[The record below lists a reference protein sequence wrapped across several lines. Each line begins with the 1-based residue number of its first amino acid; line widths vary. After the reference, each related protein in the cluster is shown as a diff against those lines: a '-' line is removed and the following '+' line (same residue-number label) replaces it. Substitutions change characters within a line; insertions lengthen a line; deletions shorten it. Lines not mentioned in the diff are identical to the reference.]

1 MAINNS
7 TYIVN
12 DGGSTKNLRYGSTGN
27 DVKQL
32 QQQLQAAGYDV
43 GSAGADGV
51 YGSATAN
58 AVKQFQKDN
67 GLAVDGIAG
76 GNTKSALIKS
86 ATSASSSSSVPHLV
100 LAADAA
106 VTGAK
111 IAAGTNPAPAATK
124 TNNTATQPAATQTT
138 TQQPAATTPAAS
150 TPAAS
155 TPATPTTEP
164 AAKTQA
170 QFTYDDF
177 SYGDF
182 SYGSYSQ
189 SETVQQAWALLQQ
202 QNAAKPGAYQSQWQ
216 DEINDYVNQI
226 QNRDPFSYDFNSDAL
241 YQLYKNNYIQQ
252 GQMAMMDTM
261 GQAAAMTGGYGNS
274 YAQAVGQQAYN
285 QQLNQLNNVIPDL
298 YQMAFD
304 RYAYEGQQLSD
315 NLNMYM
321 GLEDQDYGRYI
332 DSMNAWQAE
341 RDYLAGRYDAESAND
356 YNRWAADR
364 ELAYNQY
371 TADRN
376 LAYDQ
381 YNTGREQA
389 WNEYVANQEKE
400 MSAAELMASTG
411 NYDRLGDVLGLTDEE
426 VAAIKDA
433 NTPKATGGTTANKYS
448 KISVG
453 DTAYNT
459 ITSEIG
465 RAENLDD
472 LNNITSGY
480 LALGYDPSQIKALA
494 AGKIAELSSGTQ
506 LIDPPP
512 IKEDEQPRRHV
523 GTPGGGVAYY
533 IN

>member
-32 QQQLQAAGYDV
+32 QKQLQAAGYDV
-43 GSAGADGV
+43 GKSGADGV

-86 ATSASSSSSVPHLV
+86 SSSSSNPHYV

-111 IAAGTNPAPAATK
+111 IAAGTNPAPAATN
-124 TNNTATQPAATQTT
+124 TNNNTSKQPAATQPATK
-138 TQQPAATTPAAS
+138 QPTAT

-155 TPATPTTEP
+155 TPATPTATPTEP

-182 SYGSYSQ
+182 SYGSYAQ
-189 SETVQQAWALLQQ
+189 SDTVQQAWALLQQ

-216 DEINDYVNQI
+216 DEINDYLNQI

-241 YQLYKNNYIQQ
+241 YQQYKNNYIQQ

-274 YAQAVGQQAYN
+274 YAQTVGQQAYN
-285 QQLNQLNNVIPDL
+285 QQLNQLNNMLPEF
-298 YQMAFD
+298 YNMAFD
-304 RYAYEGQQLSD
+304 RYAYEGQQLKD

-321 GLEDQDYGRYI
+321 GLEDQDYGRYM
-332 DSMNAWQAE
+332 DSYNAWQAE
-341 RDYLAGRYDAESAND
+341 RDYLANRYDVESTND
-356 YNRWAADR
+356 YNRYVSDR

-371 TADRN
+371 TADKN

-381 YNTGREQA
+381 YNAGREQA

-400 MSAAELMASTG
+400 MAAAELMAGAG
-411 NYDRLGDVLGLTDEE
+411 NYDRLADVYGLTDDE
-426 VAAIKDA
+426 VATIKDA
-433 NTPKATGGTTANKYS
+433 NTPKYNGTPKKEEKTL
-448 KISVG
+448 
-453 DTAYNT
+453 T
-459 ITSEIG
+459 
-465 RAENLDD
+465 LDQAGTLQD
-472 LNNITSGY
+472 IYKRSDGAADAMEFSNYYGAMLGVNPSYVYG
-480 LALGYDPSQIKALA
+480 ALGA
-494 AGKIAELSSGTQ
+494 AGLLGGKEIVE
-506 LIDPPP
+506 PPQVP
-512 IKEDEQPRRHV
+512 TEDEEEEEKRRHV
-523 GTPGGGVAYY
+523 GTPSGGNFYY
-533 IN
+533 ELR